1 MSRHTPSIT
10 PDQLGPPDVE
20 TWWQSRPHS
29 VADFFDAAPVE
40 TQAQLDARL
49 AAMEYADFARVCR
62 YGPDLDMKP
71 RNNPVA
77 YGGPVDRGM
86 GD

>member
-1 MSRHTPSIT
+1 MNARSAP
-10 PDQLGPPDVE
+10 LGPPDVE
-20 TWWQSRPHS
+20 TWWQNRPHS
-29 VADFFDAAPVE
+29 VADWFDAAPVE
-40 TQAQLDARL
+40 TQADVDARL
-49 AAMEYADFARVCR
+49 AAMARADTDRIR
-62 YGPDLDMKP
+62 RNGPYWWLKP